1 MFNMK
6 YNKISRTVISLI
18 LVILIFS
25 LSVFSAFAVAKKI
38 NITSGKVN
46 TTKVN
51 TSSNRKVTMRGID
64 VSRYNGVID
73 WAKVK
78 KSVDFAIIQLGYGDD
93 LKSHDDY
100 MYKRNVE
107 GCVKNKIPF
116 GVYIMSHA
124 TTIKNAKSEAEHTL
138 RQIKGYKLDF
148 PVYYD
153 MEKPKQSKLSTSA
166 LGKIAKTY
174 CDIITSKG
182 YKVGIYTCRNWWNYY
197 LTSPVFN
204 NKKWAKWVAEYSNS
218 CQCKGNYSMW
228 QYSNKGRIPGIKTVV
243 DLDYYYGKKVV
254 SSYSMDLKSSTMILN
269 ISNNKGQTKKLN
281 VTMNDK
287 SGMTFTSSNKKIATV
302 NSKGEVK
309 AKKKGI
315 CKIKIVSKK
324 YKRISRTC
332 KVQVRQLVTK
342 IIDSNKNFTFAN
354 QNIEKSLSPKA
365 YPNNANNKGLK
376 WTSSNK
382 KVAIVDNKGKI
393 TTKGKGVCLIKA
405 TALDASKKSISY
417 KITVKNTVIE
427 KLNFEETE
435 KYAEVGTKF
444 TNIATY
450 YPINAT
456 SNDITYSS
464 TNEEVATVDD
474 EGNVECLSIGSC
486 KIIATYNGN
495 KEITSS
501 YDIYVR

>member
-269 ISNNKGQTKKLN
+269 ISNKKGQTKKLN

-382 KVAIVDNKGKI
+382 KVAVVDNKGKI
-393 TTKGKGVCLIKA
+393 TTKGVCLIKA

>member
-1 MFNMK
+1 MK

-25 LSVFSAFAVAKKI
+25 LSVFSVFAVAKKI

-78 KSVDFAIIQLGYGDD
+78 KSVGFAIIQLGYGDD

-182 YKVGIYTCRNWWNYY
+182 YKVGIYSCRNWWNYY

-218 CQCKGNYSMW
+218 CQYKGNYSMW
-228 QYSNKGRIPGIKTVV
+228 QYSNKGRISGIKTVV
-243 DLDYYYGKKVV
+243 DLDYYYG
-254 SSYSMDLKSSTMILN
+254 
-269 ISNNKGQTKKLN
+269 
-281 VTMNDK
+281 
-287 SGMTFTSSNKKIATV
+287 
-302 NSKGEVK
+302 
-309 AKKKGI
+309 
-315 CKIKIVSKK
+315 
-324 YKRISRTC
+324 
-332 KVQVRQLVTK
+332 
-342 IIDSNKNFTFAN
+342 
-354 QNIEKSLSPKA
+354 EKSCFFL
-365 YPNNANNKGLK
+365 
-376 WTSSNK
+376 
-382 KVAIVDNKGKI
+382 
-393 TTKGKGVCLIKA
+393 
-405 TALDASKKSISY
+405 
-417 KITVKNTVIE
+417 
-427 KLNFEETE
+427 
-435 KYAEVGTKF
+435 
-444 TNIATY
+444 
-450 YPINAT
+450 
-456 SNDITYSS
+456 
-464 TNEEVATVDD
+464 
-474 EGNVECLSIGSC
+474 
-486 KIIATYNGN
+486 
-495 KEITSS
+495 
-501 YDIYVR
+501 

>member
-78 KSVDFAIIQLGYGDD
+78 KRVDFAIIQLGYGDD

-269 ISNNKGQTKKLN
+269 ISNKKGQTKKLN

-324 YKRISRTC
+324 YKRISRSC
-332 KVQVRQLVTK
+332 KVQARQLVTN

-354 QNIEKSLSPKA
+354 QNIVKSLSPKA